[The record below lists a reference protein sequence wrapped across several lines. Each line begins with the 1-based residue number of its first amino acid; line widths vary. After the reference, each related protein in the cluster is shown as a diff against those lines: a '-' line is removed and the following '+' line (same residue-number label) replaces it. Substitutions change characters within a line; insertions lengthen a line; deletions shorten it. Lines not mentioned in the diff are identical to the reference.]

1 MYDRPKVCI
10 QGLGFVGAAMA
21 TAVAKACDPTGT
33 PMYQVVGVDLD
44 TPEGRRRVESI
55 GSGEFPFP
63 TSDTLLERLL
73 AEAVGRGNLTATTD
87 ESAYDLADVVVIDV
101 ALDIPFRDKGPDL
114 DLTVL
119 EYAVRK
125 VASRIPEN
133 SLILVETTVPPGTC
147 ETVVMPILWE
157 ELEQRGLPRGSVNLA
172 HSYERVMPGRDY
184 LDSII
189 RFWRVYAGATQ
200 EAADACEA
208 FLSNIIDVDE
218 FPLTRLSSMTASETA
233 KVMENTYRAA
243 NIAFID
249 EWTKYAEAVNVDLF
263 EIIDAIRLRPT
274 HSNIRFPG
282 LGVGGYCLTKD
293 PAFTPAATRQLLDV
307 PGLDFPF
314 SDLTL
319 EVNIAMPLHCAQKLT
334 GLLGGSCKDKQV
346 LLLGVSYR
354 QDVGDTRYSPVETLA
369 QALIKGGANVS
380 AFDPFVTYWPE
391 MKRSLPEQ
399 LPEAEPF
406 DAVVVTTPHRQFQ
419 EVDLLS
425 WLGNARPVV
434 LDAVNALLKSQRD
447 RCRSAG
453 VRVES
458 IGRGDGL

>member
-1 MYDRPKVCI
+1 MYDLPKVCI

-21 TAVAKACDPTGT
+21 TAVAKACDAQGSPI
-33 PMYQVVGVDLD
+33 YQVVGVDLD

-55 GSGEFPFP
+55 GSGKFPFP
-63 TSDTLLERLL
+63 TSDTLLEQSL
-73 AEAVGRGNLTATTD
+73 AEAVSRGNLTATTD

-101 ALDIPFRDKGPDL
+101 ALDIPFRDKEPDL
-114 DLTVL
+114 DLRVL

-157 ELEQRGLPRGSVNLA
+157 ELEQRGLICESVNLA

-184 LDSII
+184 LNSIV
-189 RFWRVYAGATQ
+189 RFWRVYAGATP
-200 EAADACEA
+200 EAADVCEA

-249 EWTKYAEAVNVDLF
+249 EWTKYAEVANVDLF
-263 EIIDAIRLRPT
+263 EIIDAIRVRPT

-293 PAFTPAATRQLLDV
+293 PAFTPAATRQLLDI

-314 SDLTL
+314 SNLTL
-319 EVNIAMPLHCAQKLT
+319 EVNIAMPLHCAKKLT
-334 GLLGGSCKDKQV
+334 GLLGGSCNDKQV

-369 QALIKGGANVS
+369 QALIKGGAKVS
-380 AFDPFVTYWPE
+380 AFDPFVAYWPE
-391 MKRSLPEQ
+391 MKWSLPEQ
-399 LPEAEPF
+399 LPEAKSF
-406 DAVVVTTPHRQFQ
+406 DAVVITTPHRHFR
-419 EVDLLS
+419 ELDLLA
-425 WLGNARPVV
+425 WLGNARLVV
-434 LDAVNALLKSQRD
+434 LDAVNVLLKSQRD
-447 RCRSAG
+447 RCRSVG
-453 VRVES
+453 VRIES

>member
-1 MYDRPKVCI
+1 MYDLPKVCI

-21 TAVAKACDPTGT
+21 TAVANARDSTGT
-33 PMYQVVGVDLD
+33 PIYEVVGIDLA
-44 TPEGRRRVESI
+44 TLEGQRRVESI
-55 GSGEFPFP
+55 RSGKFPFP
-63 TSDTLLERLL
+63 TSDRLLEELL
-73 AEAVGRGNLTATTD
+73 AEAVSRGNLTATTD
-87 ESAYDLADVVVIDV
+87 DSAYDWADVVVIDV
-101 ALDIPFRDKGPDL
+101 ALDISFRDKEPDL

-119 EYAVRK
+119 EHAVRK
-125 VASRIPEN
+125 VASRIPKE

-147 ETVVMPILWE
+147 ETVVAPILWE
-157 ELEQRGLPRGSVNLA
+157 ELERRGLPRGSVNLA
-172 HSYERVMPGRDY
+172 HSYERVMPGQNY
-184 LDSII
+184 FDSIV
-189 RFWRVYAGATQ
+189 RFWRVYAGATP

-208 FLSNIIDVDE
+208 FLANIIDVDA

-243 NIAFID
+243 NIAFVD

-307 PGLDFPF
+307 PGLEFPF
-314 SDLTL
+314 ADLTL
-319 EVNIAMPLHCAQKLT
+319 KVNIAMPLHCAQRLT
-334 GLLGGSCKDKQV
+334 GYLGGSCNNKQV

-354 QDVGDTRYSPVETLA
+354 QDIGDTRYSPVETLA
-369 QALIKGGANVS
+369 QALIKGGATVS

-391 MKRSLPEQ
+391 MEWSLPEY
-399 LPEAEPF
+399 LPDAEVF
-406 DAVVVTTPHRQFQ
+406 DAVVVTTPHRQFRQ
-419 EVDLLS
+419 LDLLS

-434 LDAVNALLKSQRD
+434 LDAVDALLQSQRD
-447 RCRSAG
+447 QCRSAG
-453 VRVES
+453 VKVES